1 MPRAEIFLTSKLWC
15 SDQGTGRTRDALA
28 KSLAAL
34 GTNYLDLFL
43 IHAPRNSGKTASETK
58 RLRRESWKEMQQLV
72 AEGAV
77 QSIGV
82 SNFTVAHLRQLKR
95 WGGAMPAVNQV
106 EFHPHLLQ
114 LGLLEACQA
123 DGVVVEAYGSMGAD
137 GLLEEPVIVAIA
149 ARLGRSPAQV
159 TLRHALQLGL
169 VVLPKSVTASRII
182 ANAQIFDFELGAD
195 DMRAL
200 NGLNRNR
207 RTYWDNSA
215 VP

>member
-1 MPRAEIFLTSKLWC
+1 VPRAEIFLTSKLWC
-15 SDQGTGRTRDALA
+15 TDQGTGKTREALA

-34 GTNYLDLFL
+34 GTDYLDLYL
-43 IHAPRNSGKTASETK
+43 MHAPRNSGKTASEAEQ
-58 RLRRESWKEMQQLV
+58 LRRQSWEEMQRQV
-72 AEGAV
+72 AKGAV
-77 QSIGV
+77 RSIGV
-82 SNFTVAHLRQLKR
+82 SNFTVTHLKQLKR
-95 WGGAMPAVNQV
+95 WGGAIPAVNQV

-123 DGVVVEAYGSMGAD
+123 DGIVVEAYGSMGAD
-137 GLLEEPVIVAIA
+137 GLLQEPVIVATA
-149 ARLGRSPAQV
+149 TRLVRIPAQV

-169 VVLPKSVTASRII
+169 VVLPKSVTGSRIV

-207 RTYWDNSA
+207 RTYWDNSS

>member
-1 MPRAEIFLTSKLWC
+1 
-15 SDQGTGRTRDALA
+15 
-28 KSLAAL
+28 
-34 GTNYLDLFL
+34 
-43 IHAPRNSGKTASETK
+43 
-58 RLRRESWKEMQQLV
+58 
-72 AEGAV
+72 
-77 QSIGV
+77 
-82 SNFTVAHLRQLKR
+82 
-95 WGGAMPAVNQV
+95 
-106 EFHPHLLQ
+106 
-114 LGLLEACQA
+114 
-123 DGVVVEAYGSMGAD
+123 MGAD

>member
-95 WGGAMPAVNQV
+95 WGGAMPAVNQGERLNPGPASSSSRAWHAAIKV
-106 EFHPHLLQ
+106 GPALFSCVRAPPEQ
-114 LGLLEACQA
+114 SSSIRICCSSGC
-123 DGVVVEAYGSMGAD
+123 SR
-137 GLLEEPVIVAIA
+137 PV
-149 ARLGRSPAQV
+149 RR
-159 TLRHALQLGL
+159 
-169 VVLPKSVTASRII
+169 TASSSRPT
-182 ANAQIFDFELGAD
+182 APWAPTAS
-195 DMRAL
+195 
-200 NGLNRNR
+200 
-207 RTYWDNSA
+207 WKS
-215 VP
+215 P